1 MESRYSDR
9 EIEDLISVWI
19 SDVGMS
25 YYEDFTV
32 ILDRGSNLR
41 TNLAQKLQRRLLL
54 SIIITTD
61 GT

>member
-32 ILDRGSNLR
+32 ILDRVN
-41 TNLAQKLQRRLLL
+41 NA
-54 SIIITTD
+54 
-61 GT
+61 